1 MKGEGG
7 TFLERWDEVKAEAL
21 EQVDEGRKREGLH
34 MALIEAL
41 QRGALIELLVR
52 ADEDRVDLDAARKAL
67 AEILA
72 AVNILVKR
80 GEIDIPFE
88 DADV

>member
-1 MKGEGG
+1 M
-7 TFLERWDEVKAEAL
+7 KAEAL

-52 ADEDRVDLDAARKAL
+52 IIEDEVDWSAARVAL
-67 AEILA
+67 KEPGVA
-72 AVNILVKR
+72 KR
-80 GEIDIPFE
+80 EEVDIPFE